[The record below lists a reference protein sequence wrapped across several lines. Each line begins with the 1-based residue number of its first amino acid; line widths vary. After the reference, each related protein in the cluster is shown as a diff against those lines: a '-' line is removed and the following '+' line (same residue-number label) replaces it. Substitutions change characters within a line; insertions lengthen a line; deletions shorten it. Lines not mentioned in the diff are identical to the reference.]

1 MKFAAKNFIQ
11 VERDVPPPHL
21 AAIVQQFWREVRNL
35 RGVRLSRS
43 IGPVWIRD
51 FCSSRRQGSQS
62 CVCTGL
68 GKFPDDKL
76 LSGMCEALTETSSMA
91 KRLMQVLCRHR
102 VAVVS

>member
-11 VERDVPPPHL
+11 VGRDVPPPHL
-21 AAIVQQFWREVRNL
+21 AAIVQHFWQEVRNL
-35 RGVRLSRS
+35 REVRRRS
-43 IGPVWIRD
+43 IGPVWIHDVLQEGRV
-51 FCSSRRQGSQS
+51 RQS

-91 KRLMQVLCRHR
+91 NKRLMQVLCRHR